1 MAAIRRLHTTEMR
14 WNATTATVWGMFN
27 GTARSCIQ
35 GVADLLLRGTTA
47 AAAETG
53 EMDLI
58 FNSDR
63 GTTLG
68 FEDTTTVISSD
79 RDPADLYDK

>member
-1 MAAIRRLHTTEMR
+1 MAAIRRLHTTEM

-35 GVADLLLRGTTA
+35 GVAELLHGTTA

-53 EMDLI
+53 EVDLI

-63 GTTLG
+63 GTTMG
-68 FEDTTTVISSD
+68 FKDTTTVISSD
-79 RDPADLYDK
+79 RDPADLYNK